1 MTRSL
6 MLMASMLVSLGTMAA
21 NETSTDVGQTRVVTQ
36 RHAITV
42 AEPWKAW
49 GLTATDW
56 KRYQSIM
63 AGPRGVWSPNVSPLT
78 ALGVHAE
85 SEVDRLRYAKISAEL
100 DYRRIRAEAHWQLT
114 FDSVK
119 DRVWAE
125 LGAKAPSAPTL
136 ETLKSHQRVSL
147 FTSVNCDARCRRVM
161 DSLKKTQTNVDV
173 YFVGTASNS
182 EIVDWAKQQ
191 NLPPEAVNQTRQYS
205 LNHDNGIL
213 ESLGKSADDLPLVLI
228 KSDAGLYEV
237 VAL

>member
-1 MTRSL
+1 MIRSL
-6 MLMASMLVSLGTMAA
+6 MVLTSMWASLGTLAA
-21 NETSTDVGQTRVVTQ
+21 TETTTDVAQTHLVTQ
-36 RHAITV
+36 QHTATV
-42 AEPWKAW
+42 AEPWKVW
-49 GLTATDW
+49 GLTSVDW

-100 DYRRIRAEAHWQLT
+100 DYRRIQAEAHWQLT

-125 LGAKAPSAPTL
+125 LGAKEPSTPTL

-147 FTSVNCDARCRRVM
+147 FTNVKCDARCRRVM
-161 DSLKKTQTNVDV
+161 DSLKKSQTNVDV
-173 YFVGTASNS
+173 YFVGTASS
-182 EIVDWAKQQ
+182 AEIVEWAQQ
-191 NLPPEAVNQTRQYS
+191 QKLSPEAVNKTRQYS
-205 LNHDNGIL
+205 LNHNNGIL

-228 KSDAGLYEV
+228 KNSADLYEV
-237 VAL
+237 VSL